1 MPFSSWIGLQ
11 IPVLFVFFNSV
22 AHASETFCIVYP
34 SLNKKYFIIFFVEG
48 ISSTGS
54 LDGGSGFVVVL
65 FDALFDGCC
74 SSFFEDSTLLEFDEV
89 FSFFSSIGSSFFST
103 LTTTTYCDVLPEES
117 ETVYTIFCSPIFVVS
132 ISL

>member
-48 ISSTGS
+48 VSSTWL
-54 LDGGSGFVVVL
+54 LDGGSVFVVVL
-65 FDALFDGCC
+65 FDALFDCCC

-89 FSFFSSIGSSFFST
+89 FSSIGSSFFST
-103 LTTTTYCDVLPEES
+103 LTVTTSCDVLPEKS